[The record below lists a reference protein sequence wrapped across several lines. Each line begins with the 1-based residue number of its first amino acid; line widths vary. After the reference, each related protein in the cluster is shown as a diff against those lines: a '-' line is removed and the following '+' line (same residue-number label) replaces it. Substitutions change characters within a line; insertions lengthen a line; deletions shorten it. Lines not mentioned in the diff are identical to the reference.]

1 MVTLNTLE
9 TMIVYTLISSILD
22 RICEMTTKPLEYPK
36 DPTLLDPLKNLLKI
50 RTWGTK
56 WKK

>member
-1 MVTLNTLE
+1 
-9 TMIVYTLISSILD
+9 
-22 RICEMTTKPLEYPK
+22 MTTKPLEYPRV
-36 DPTLLDPLKNLLKI
+36 PTLLDPLKNLLKI